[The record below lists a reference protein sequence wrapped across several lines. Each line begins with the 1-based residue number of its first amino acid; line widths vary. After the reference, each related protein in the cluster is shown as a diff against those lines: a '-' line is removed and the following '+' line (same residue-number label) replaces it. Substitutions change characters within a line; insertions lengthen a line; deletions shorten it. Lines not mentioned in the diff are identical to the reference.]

1 MKHSHLVRLWKSIG
15 GRFTNSGK
23 CSNMNTHFM
32 IVNVGRYTAMFILFF
47 VEIRLLIC
55 ANETMK
61 STNLISEGLIKF
73 ITGPLT

>member
-1 MKHSHLVRLWKSIG
+1 
-15 GRFTNSGK
+15 
-23 CSNMNTHFM
+23 MNTHFM